1 MNRET
6 FALSQKELQRVAVIS
21 RCVKGELAC
30 ARAAGLLCLS
40 VRQIKRLKKRM
51 REDGEAALA
60 HASRGRPSHRRLPQ
74 AVRERIVQ
82 LARGT
87 YAGTYAGFN
96 DHHLCEKLVECEGIA
111 LSRETLRRLLRQ
123 QGLGSPRKRRAP
135 AHRQRRLRSAQLAEL
150 VQLDGSP
157 HDWLE
162 GRGPLLTALGM
173 QDDAT
178 GKILAAQ
185 FFPSE
190 TTFGYLCLLQQMV
203 CRYGVPLAL
212 YGDHSGVFVRNDD
225 HWTVEEQL
233 AGKRQP
239 TQFGRALEQLGISFM
254 AANSPQAK
262 SPVERLCA
270 VLQDRLTTELRLA
283 HAPHLDSPHPVVRK
297 FVTDYNRR
305 FARPPRDSQ
314 PAWRTAPENLDRIC
328 CFVHERIVSNDNV
341 VQWESRHFQIPQQ
354 ARRFSFAGAKVH
366 IYQALDGHVS
376 LYYGQTRLQ
385 HSAISGGDSF
395 MLPLG

>member
-40 VRQIKRLKKRM
+40 VRQIKRLKKRI

-74 AVRERIVQ
+74 TVRERIVQ
-82 LARGT
+82 LAR
-87 YAGTYAGFN
+87 GTYAGFN
-96 DHHLCEKLVECEGIA
+96 DHHLCEKLVEHEGFS

-123 QGLGSPRKRRAP
+123 HGLGSPRKRRAP

-190 TTFGYLCLLQQMV
+190 TTFGYLCLLHQMV
-203 CRYGVPLAL
+203 SRYGVPLAL

-262 SPVERLCA
+262 GRVERLWG
-270 VLQDRLTTELRLA
+270 VLQDRLTSELRLA
-283 HAPHLDSPHPVVRK
+283 QAQDLDSANAVLRK

-341 VQWESRHFQIPQQ
+341 VQWEGRRFQIPQQ
-354 ARRFSFAGAKVH
+354 ARRFSFAGAKVQ
-366 IYQALDGHVS
+366 IYQALDGRVS

-385 HSAISGGDSF
+385 HSAILGG
-395 MLPLG
+395 

>member
-21 RCVKGELAC
+21 RCVRGELAC

-40 VRQIKRLKKRM
+40 VRQIKRLKKRL
-51 REDGEAALA
+51 REGGEAALA

-87 YAGTYAGFN
+87 YAGFN
-96 DHHLCEKLVECEGIA
+96 DHHLCEKLVECEGIS
-111 LSRETLRRLLRQ
+111 LRRETLRRLLRQ
-123 QGLGSPRKRRAP
+123 HGRGSPRKRRAP
-135 AHRQRRLRSAQLAEL
+135 AHRQRRMPSAQLAEL

-162 GRGPLLTALGM
+162 GRGPRLTALGL

-185 FFPSE
+185 FFPAE
-190 TTFGYLCLLQQMV
+190 TTFGYLCLLRQMV
-203 CRYGVPLAL
+203 SRYGVPLAL
-212 YGDHSGVFVRNDD
+212 YGDRNGIFVRNDD

-239 TQFGRALEQLGISFM
+239 TQFGRALQQLGISFI

-262 SPVERLCA
+262 GRVERLWG
-270 VLQDRLTTELRLA
+270 VLQDRLTSELRLA
-283 HAPHLDSPHPVVRK
+283 QAHDLDSANAVLRP
-297 FVTDYNRR
+297 FITDYNRR

-314 PAWRTAPENLDRIC
+314 PAWRPAPENLDRIF
-328 CFVHERIVSNDNV
+328 CFVHERVVSNDNV
-341 VQWESRHFQIPQQ
+341 VQWQGRRFQIPQQ
-354 ARRFSFAGAKVH
+354 ARRFSFAGAKVQ
-366 IYQALDGHVS
+366 IYQALDGRVS

-385 HSAISGGDSF
+385 HSA
-395 MLPLG
+395 LPEG

>member
-40 VRQIKRLKKRM
+40 ERQIKRLKKRL

-60 HASRGRPSHRRLPQ
+60 HANRGRPSHRRLPQ
-74 AVRERIVQ
+74 ALRARIVQ
-82 LARGT
+82 LAR
-87 YAGTYAGFN
+87 GTYAGFN
-96 DHHLCEKLVECEGIA
+96 DHHLCEKLVECESIS

-123 QGLGSPRKRRAP
+123 HGLGSPRKRRAP

-157 HDWLE
+157 HDWFE

-190 TTFGYLCLLQQMV
+190 TTFGYLCLLHQMV
-203 CRYGVPLAL
+203 SRYGVPLAL
-212 YGDHSGVFVRNDD
+212 YGDHSGIFVRNDD

-239 TQFGRALEQLGISFM
+239 TQFGRALAQLGISFM
-254 AANSPQAK
+254 AAHSPQAK
-262 SPVERLCA
+262 GRVERLWG
-270 VLQDRLTTELRLA
+270 VLQDRLTSELRLA
-283 HAPHLDSPHPVVRK
+283 QAQDLDSANVVLRQ
-297 FVTDYNRR
+297 FVIDYNRR
-305 FARPPRDSQ
+305 FARPPRESQ
-314 PAWRTAPENLDRIC
+314 PAWRPAPENLDRIC

-341 VQWESRHFQIPQQ
+341 VQWQGRRLQIPQQ

-366 IYQALDGHVS
+366 IYQALDGRVS

-385 HSAISGGDSF
+385 HSAISGG
-395 MLPLG
+395 

>member
-6 FALSQKELQRVAVIS
+6 FALSQKELQRVAVVS
-21 RCVKGELAC
+21 RCLKGELAC

-74 AVRERIVQ
+74 AVCERILR
-82 LARGT
+82 LARST
-87 YAGTYAGFN
+87 YLGFN
-96 DHHLCEKLVECEGIA
+96 DHHLCEKLVEHEGFS
-111 LSRETLRRLLRQ
+111 LRRETLRRLLRKH
-123 QGLGSPRKRRAP
+123 GLASPRKRRAP
-135 AHRQRRLRSAQLAEL
+135 AHRQRRVPSAQIAEL

-157 HDWLE
+157 HHWLE

-190 TTFGYLCLLQQMV
+190 TTFGYLCLLHQMV
-203 CRYGVPLAL
+203 CRYGVPLAF
-212 YGDHSGVFVRNDD
+212 YGDHSGIFVRNDD
-225 HWTVEEQL
+225 SWSLEEQL

-239 TQFGRALEQLGISFM
+239 TQFGRALQQLGISFI

-262 SPVERLCA
+262 GRVERLWG
-270 VLQDRLTTELRLA
+270 VLQDRLTSELRLA
-283 HAPHLDSPHPVVRK
+283 QAHDLDSANAVLRP
-297 FVTDYNRR
+297 FITDYNRR

-314 PAWRTAPENLDRIC
+314 PAWRPAPENLERIC
-328 CFVHERIVSNDNV
+328 CFVHERVVSNDNV
-341 VQWESRHFQIPQQ
+341 VQWEGRRFQIPQQ
-354 ARRFSFAGAKVH
+354 ARRFTFAGAKVQ
-366 IYQALDGHVS
+366 IYQALDGRVS

-385 HSAISGGDSF
+385 HSA
-395 MLPLG
+395 LPEG

>member
-87 YAGTYAGFN
+87 YAGFN
-96 DHHLCEKLVECEGIA
+96 DHHLCEKLVEHEGFS

-123 QGLGSPRKRRAP
+123 HGLVSPRKRRAP
-135 AHRQRRLRSAQLAEL
+135 THRQRRVRSAQLAEL

-190 TTFGYLCLLQQMV
+190 TTFGYLCLLYQMV

-225 HWTVEEQL
+225 YWSVEEQL

-239 TQFGRALEQLGISFM
+239 TQFGRALQQLGISLHCCQQPASQRPRRTSLGC
-254 AANSPQAK
+254 AA
-262 SPVERLCA
+262 R
-270 VLQDRLTTELRLA
+270 
-283 HAPHLDSPHPVVRK
+283 SPH
-297 FVTDYNRR
+297 
-305 FARPPRDSQ
+305 Q
-314 PAWRTAPENLDRIC
+314 RTAPRP
-328 CFVHERIVSNDNV
+328 SSG
-341 VQWESRHFQIPQQ
+341 SRLRQRRAAPIRHRLQPPLRPTALRKPTRMAPGSGKSRAYLLLRARTHRQQ
-354 ARRFSFAGAKVH
+354 RQRRAVGGPPLPDPPTRTPLQLRGSQSADLPSSRWARLARRRSDPFATLSTSRVVTV
-366 IYQALDGHVS
+366 LS
-376 LYYGQTRLQ
+376 C
-385 HSAISGGDSF
+385 S
-395 MLPLG
+395 

>member
-40 VRQIKRLKKRM
+40 ERQIKRLKKRI

-74 AVRERIVQ
+74 TVRERIVQ
-82 LARGT
+82 LAR
-87 YAGTYAGFN
+87 GTYAGFN
-96 DHHLCEKLVECEGIA
+96 DHHLCEKLVEHEGFS

-123 QGLGSPRKRRAP
+123 HGLGSPRKRRAP

-150 VQLDGSP
+150 VQV
-157 HDWLE
+157 
-162 GRGPLLTALGM
+162 
-173 QDDAT
+173 DAT

-262 SPVERLCA
+262 GRVERLWG
-270 VLQDRLTTELRLA
+270 VLQDRLTSELRLA
-283 HAPHLDSPHPVVRK
+283 K
-297 FVTDYNRR
+297 
-305 FARPPRDSQ
+305 
-314 PAWRTAPENLDRIC
+314 
-328 CFVHERIVSNDNV
+328 
-341 VQWESRHFQIPQQ
+341 
-354 ARRFSFAGAKVH
+354 
-366 IYQALDGHVS
+366 
-376 LYYGQTRLQ
+376 
-385 HSAISGGDSF
+385 
-395 MLPLG
+395 